1 MDSPSRKRL
10 FVFGWAAVA
19 VGLVVGFIPTSK
31 GPVSCG
37 SAFNPS
43 DEPLSRDFASTL
55 SGSLGITDYIGDCAD
70 ALQMW
75 RLVAIVVLLIGI
87 ALLAVDLIE
96 GRSAF
101 KAAERVKQSDQG
113 GAGLGVNDG

>member
-1 MDSPSRKRL
+1 MDSPFRKRL
-10 FVFGWAAVA
+10 FLFGWGMIS

-37 SAFNPS
+37 SAFNAS

-55 SGSLGITDYIGDCAD
+55 VGSTGLTDYAGDCAD

-75 RLVAIVVLLIGI
+75 RLVAIVAILIGI
-87 ALLAVDLIE
+87 ALLGADLIE
-96 GRSAF
+96 SRAAANSSERAQPSDSEAGR
-101 KAAERVKQSDQG
+101 R
-113 GAGLGVNDG
+113 